1 MKLKPTK
8 KQSFSE
14 KKTALHFQLFFV
26 HYGYSLSYI
35 VQIGRTLWF
44 SFFNIEQSKAQWLW
58 TASSDINSHDGPI
71 YKWKCRAIPVPALHL
86 FHRTVKTGG
95 NGQVWAYFN
104 QILVFFKNPANLKA
118 ICFSAILRQPT
129 GQRQSNVR
137 TKHFFLIGP
146 IFFLYYEESLVSSN
160 LNSKLFRFHCVR
172 PKLDTHKL
180 IFILCGEN
188 SPNFTCHTTLRVH
201 NINNQSTVPPL
212 RSSLLVCIRKFT
224 WEVKWFEF
232 ELKNPIDLI
241 QEVLASSRDILYS
254 LYVHKGPLSS
264 PSIQT
269 YSSVPNRRLSLISV
283 QQRKKVQK

>member
-1 MKLKPTK
+1 M
-8 KQSFSE
+8 
-14 KKTALHFQLFFV
+14 
-26 HYGYSLSYI
+26 
-35 VQIGRTLWF
+35 
-44 SFFNIEQSKAQWLW
+44 
-58 TASSDINSHDGPI
+58 
-71 YKWKCRAIPVPALHL
+71 
-86 FHRTVKTGG
+86 
-95 NGQVWAYFN
+95 
-104 QILVFFKNPANLKA
+104 
-118 ICFSAILRQPT
+118 
-129 GQRQSNVR
+129 
-137 TKHFFLIGP
+137 
-146 IFFLYYEESLVSSN
+146 VSSN
-160 LNSKLFRFHCVR
+160 LNSKLFRFHCVT

-241 QEVLASSRDILYS
+241 QEVLASSGDILYS

-283 QQRKKVQK
+283 HQRKKSPKINSIQGNFSNKHDSSHKLTESSIRDIRVARTKYQNMFGE